1 MNATRR
7 ICTAIATTVLA
18 VALGGC
24 KPSANLVRPCCYNGD
39 VALVHLADTRLTLE
53 DGSTVAF
60 GDAFPDFDTASDSFG
75 RVFPF
80 RKADLGFDTFA
91 SLRDVLPKH
100 DANGDG
106 ILETPELTA
115 LYVTEAARGLGYPV
129 TGIVPSGAGG
139 AIATSRADESALV
152 RFVERHVHEMAKPQQ
167 RIFRDLYWLGVEVEA
182 LPHFF
187 DVEDDGFGT

>member
-1 MNATRR
+1 MNGTRR
-7 ICTAIATTVLA
+7 TCMAMATMVVA

-24 KPSANLVRPCCYNGD
+24 TPSADLVRPCCYNGD

-53 DGSTVAF
+53 DGSAVPF
-60 GDAFPDFDTASDSFG
+60 GEAFPGFDTDSGSFG

-80 RKADLGFDTFA
+80 RKADIGIGTFA
-91 SLRDVLPKH
+91 SLREVLPKY

-106 ILETPELTA
+106 ILETPELTT

-129 TGIVPSGAGG
+129 AGIEPGGAGG

-152 RFVERHVHEMAKPQQ
+152 RFVERRVHEMAKPQQ
-167 RIFRDLYWLGVEVEA
+167 GIFRDLYWLGVEVET

-187 DVEDDGFGT
+187 ILDFDDSGH

>member
-7 ICTAIATTVLA
+7 IGTAIATTVLA

-39 VALVHLADTRLTLE
+39 VALAHLADTRLTLE

-60 GDAFPDFDTASDSFG
+60 GEAFPGFGTESDSFG

-80 RKADLGFDTFA
+80 RKADLGIDTFA
-91 SLRDVLPKH
+91 SLREVLPKY
-100 DANGDG
+100 DANGDR

-129 TGIVPSGAGG
+129 VGIEPSGAGG

-152 RFVERHVHEMAKPQQ
+152 RFVERHLHEMAKPQQ
-167 RIFRDLYWLGVEVEA
+167 GIFRDLYWLGVEVET

-187 DVEDDGFGT
+187 VLDFDDFDH

>member
-7 ICTAIATTVLA
+7 IGTAIATTVLA

-24 KPSANLVRPCCYNGD
+24 KPSTDLVKPCCYRGD
-39 VALVHLADTRLTLE
+39 VALAHLADTRLTLE
-53 DGSTVAF
+53 DGSTVTF
-60 GDAFPDFDTASDSFG
+60 GEAFPGFDTESDSFG

-80 RKADLGFDTFA
+80 RKADLGIDTFA
-91 SLRDVLPKH
+91 SLREVLPKY
-100 DANGDG
+100 DANGDR
-106 ILETPELTA
+106 ILETPELTT

-129 TGIVPSGAGG
+129 VGIEPSGAGG

-152 RFVERHVHEMAKPQQ
+152 RFVERHLHEMAKPQQ
-167 RIFRDLYWLGVEVEA
+167 GIFRDLYWLGVEVET

-187 DVEDDGFGT
+187 ILDFDDFDH

>member
-7 ICTAIATTVLA
+7 IGTAIATTVLA

-24 KPSANLVRPCCYNGD
+24 KPSTDLVRPCCYNGD
-39 VALVHLADTRLTLE
+39 VALAHLADTRLTLE

-60 GDAFPDFDTASDSFG
+60 GEAFPGFDTESDSFG

-80 RKADLGFDTFA
+80 RKADLGIDTFA
-91 SLRDVLPKH
+91 SLREVLPKY
-100 DANGDG
+100 DANGDR

-129 TGIVPSGAGG
+129 VGIEPSGAGG

-167 RIFRDLYWLGVEVEA
+167 GIFRDLYWLGVEVET

-187 DVEDDGFGT
+187 ILDFDDFDH

>member
-1 MNATRR
+1 MNGTRR
-7 ICTAIATTVLA
+7 TCMAVATMLLA

-24 KPSANLVRPCCYNGD
+24 KPSADLVRPCCYNGD
-39 VALVHLADTRLTLE
+39 VALAHLADTRLTLE

-60 GDAFPDFDTASDSFG
+60 GEAFPGFGTESDSFG

-80 RKADLGFDTFA
+80 RKADLGIDTFA
-91 SLRDVLPKH
+91 SLREVLPKH

-129 TGIVPSGAGG
+129 AGIEPSGAGG

-152 RFVERHVHEMAKPQQ
+152 RFVERHLDEMAKPQQ
-167 RIFRDLYWLGVEVEA
+167 GIFRDLYWLGVEVET

-187 DVEDDGFGT
+187 ILDLDDFDH

>member
-1 MNATRR
+1 MNGTRR
-7 ICTAIATTVLA
+7 TCMAAATMLLA

-24 KPSANLVRPCCYNGD
+24 KPSADLVRPCCYNGD
-39 VALVHLADTRLTLE
+39 VALAHLADTRLTLE

-60 GDAFPDFDTASDSFG
+60 GEAFPGFGAESDSFG

-80 RKADLGFDTFA
+80 RKADLGIDTFA
-91 SLRDVLPKH
+91 SLREVLPKY
-100 DANGDG
+100 DANGDR

-129 TGIVPSGAGG
+129 VGIEPSGAGG

-152 RFVERHVHEMAKPQQ
+152 RFVERHLLEMAKPQQ
-167 RIFRDLYWLGVEVEA
+167 GIFRDLYWLGVEVET

-187 DVEDDGFGT
+187 ILDIDDFNH

>member
-7 ICTAIATTVLA
+7 IGTAIATTVLA

-24 KPSANLVRPCCYNGD
+24 RPSADLVTPCCYNGD
-39 VALVHLADTRLTLE
+39 VALAHLADTRLTLE

-60 GDAFPDFDTASDSFG
+60 GEAFPGFGTESDSFG

-80 RKADLGFDTFA
+80 RKADLGIDTFA
-91 SLRDVLPKH
+91 SLREVLPKY
-100 DANGDG
+100 DANGDR

-129 TGIVPSGAGG
+129 VGIEPSGAGG

-167 RIFRDLYWLGVEVEA
+167 GIFRDLYWLGVEVET

-187 DVEDDGFGT
+187 ILDFDDFDH

>member
-1 MNATRR
+1 MNGTRR
-7 ICTAIATTVLA
+7 TCMAVATMLLA
-18 VALGGC
+18 AALGGC
-24 KPSANLVRPCCYNGD
+24 KPSADLVRPCCYNGD
-39 VALVHLADTRLTLE
+39 VALAHLADTRLTLE

-60 GDAFPDFDTASDSFG
+60 GEAFPGFDTDSDSFG

-80 RKADLGFDTFA
+80 RKADIGIGTFA
-91 SLRDVLPKH
+91 SLREVLPKH
-100 DANGDG
+100 DANEDG

-129 TGIVPSGAGG
+129 VGIEPSGAGG

-152 RFVERHVHEMAKPQQ
+152 RFVERHLHEMAKPQQ
-167 RIFRDLYWLGVEVEA
+167 GIFRDLYWLGVEVEA

-187 DVEDDGFGT
+187 ILDFDDFDH

>member
-1 MNATRR
+1 MNGTRR
-7 ICTAIATTVLA
+7 TCMAVATTLLA

-24 KPSANLVRPCCYNGD
+24 KPSADLVRPCCYNGD

-53 DGSTVAF
+53 DGSAVAF
-60 GDAFPDFDTASDSFG
+60 AEAFPGFGADSGSFG

-80 RKADLGFDTFA
+80 RKADIGIGTFA
-91 SLRDVLPKH
+91 SLREVLPKY

-129 TGIVPSGAGG
+129 AGIEPSGAGG

-152 RFVERHVHEMAKPQQ
+152 RFVERHLHEMAKPQQ
-167 RIFRDLYWLGVEVEA
+167 GIFRDLYWLGVEVDT

-187 DVEDDGFGT
+187 EIEYGGFGI